1 MRSIERV
8 IGITTGVLVLAA
20 APVLAAPAGR
30 AAVVPWSTADA
41 VAAQRVAGDIV
52 ATRLTSEAGRA
63 VYRVDVQAPGNRLE
77 EVRVDARDARVL
89 GVHEVIDPGVVGE
102 VEAP

>member
-8 IGITTGVLVLAA
+8 IGITTSVLGLAA
-20 APVLAAPAGR
+20 TPVLAAPAGR
-30 AAVVPWSTADA
+30 AAVIPWSTADA

-77 EVRVDARDARVL
+77 EVRVDAHDARVV
-89 GVHEVIDPGVVGE
+89 GVHEMPDPGVAGE
-102 VEAP
+102 IEAP

>member
-20 APVLAAPAGR
+20 APALAAGR
-30 AAVVPWSTADA
+30 AAVIPWSTADA

-52 ATRLTSEAGRA
+52 AIRLTSEAGRA
-63 VYRVDVQAPGNRLE
+63 VYHVDVQAPGNRLE

-89 GVHEVIDPGVVGE
+89 GVREVTDPGVVGE

>member
-8 IGITTGVLVLAA
+8 IGITTGVLALAA
-20 APVLAAPAGR
+20 APVLAAPAGG
-30 AAVVPWSTADA
+30 AALVPWSTADA

-63 VYRVDVQAPGNRLE
+63 VYHVDVQAPGNRLE

-89 GVHEVIDPGVVGE
+89 GVHEVTDPGVVGE